1 MISAIHAAVVFYRCA
16 RLFLRD
22 NSRKGGGLV
31 IELAALYDLNG
42 RALSVDP
49 REREIC
55 VPLIS
60 KPVSG

>member
-22 NSRKGGGLV
+22 NSRKGGLV

-42 RALSVDP
+42 GALSVDP